1 MKKGFM
7 ALIIVGTFFLSS
19 AVAQAVVIGFDDIT
33 TNGGIAAWNGDRYQ
47 AQGVTFSTDGAGG
60 LFAYGGGTYTN
71 TLPNY
76 AYGSSIG
83 SGTAANSKI
92 IATFSSP
99 VNFVSFYLADGDT
112 GTGSQWL
119 AEVFDGANTL
129 LNSVDGTTNDE
140 ILISFSY
147 LSPSISKLVFTPS
160 GDSEG
165 IDTLTFPCISGVPE
179 PTTMLLLGSGLVGLV
194 GLRRK
199 FRK

>member
-99 VNFVSFYLADGDT
+99 VNFLSFYLA
-112 GTGSQWL
+112 GSSPLFYLPVLWRL
-119 AEVFDGANTL
+119 EVSGAVQAL
-129 LNSVDGTTNDE
+129 SE
-140 ILISFSY
+140 IVCVGVFLPLESRCE
-147 LSPSISKLVFTPS
+147 SPLQHYWRKPWSI
-160 GDSEG
+160 
-165 IDTLTFPCISGVPE
+165 
-179 PTTMLLLGSGLVGLV
+179 
-194 GLRRK
+194 
-199 FRK
+199 